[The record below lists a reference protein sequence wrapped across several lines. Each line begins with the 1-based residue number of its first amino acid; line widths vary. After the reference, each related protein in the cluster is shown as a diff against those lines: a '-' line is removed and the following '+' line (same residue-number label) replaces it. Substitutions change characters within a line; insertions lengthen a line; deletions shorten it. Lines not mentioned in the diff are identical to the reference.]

1 MFLLCNKQYILS
13 LQRTDKV
20 ETGNLSFTLEE
31 LSPRRKTFFGLQHES
46 SKFSTAS
53 MSLPVTN
60 TLCHFGSSQ
69 AFDWL
74 FSTLPL
80 TGFLTVQN
88 SRSVISF
95 AFSVVQQLKALLV
108 FQWEERTLLFGLV
121 KDLDDKF

>member
-1 MFLLCNKQYILS
+1 
-13 LQRTDKV
+13 
-20 ETGNLSFTLEE
+20 
-31 LSPRRKTFFGLQHES
+31 
-46 SKFSTAS
+46 

-60 TLCHFGSSQ
+60 ALCHFGSSQ

-80 TGFLTVQN
+80 TSFLTVQN

-121 KDLDDKF
+121 KDLDNKF